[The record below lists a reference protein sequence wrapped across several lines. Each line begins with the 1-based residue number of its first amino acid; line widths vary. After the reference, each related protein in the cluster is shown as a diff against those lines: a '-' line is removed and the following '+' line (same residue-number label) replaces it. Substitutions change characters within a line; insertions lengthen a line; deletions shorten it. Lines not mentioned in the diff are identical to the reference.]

1 MLEAEPSLL
10 DIKLPDADGAA
21 RAEPADSDDEE
32 EAAPKGA
39 KGHVTVCGDVHGQF
53 YDLMNIFDLNGLPST
68 PNPYLFNGDFVDRG
82 SFSFETVVTL
92 LMFKLLAPR
101 SVYLTRGNHESKNMT
116 KIYGFEGE
124 VRQKYDPQLI
134 NLFYEVFCWLPLAAT
149 IERQV
154 FIVHGGLAS
163 DDGVTLDDVRAV
175 PRNREPPDSGLMCDL
190 LWSDPQPLPGRSP
203 SKRGV
208 GLAFG
213 PDVTADFLK
222 RNSLKMIVRSHE
234 VRDNGYELEHGGQL
248 CTVFSA
254 PNYCDQMG
262 NKGAFIHF
270 GESMEPKF
278 TTFTHVPHPSIR
290 PMAYASGLMGL

>member
-1 MLEAEPSLL
+1 MRRHVIQILLGVKAVLEAEPSLL
-10 DIKLPDADGAA
+10 DIKLPDVDGAA
-21 RAEPADSDDEE
+21 RAERRLGRRGGGRAR
-32 EAAPKGA
+32 GA

-82 SFSFETVVTL
+82 SFSLETVMTL

-154 FIVHGGLAS
+154 FIVHGGS
-163 DDGVTLDDVRAV
+163 RPT
-175 PRNREPPDSGLMCDL
+175 
-190 LWSDPQPLPGRSP
+190 
-203 SKRGV
+203 
-208 GLAFG
+208 
-213 PDVTADFLK
+213 TA
-222 RNSLKMIVRSHE
+222 
-234 VRDNGYELEHGGQL
+234 
-248 CTVFSA
+248 
-254 PNYCDQMG
+254 
-262 NKGAFIHF
+262 
-270 GESMEPKF
+270 
-278 TTFTHVPHPSIR
+278 
-290 PMAYASGLMGL
+290 